1 MCIDESYEDKELVG
15 VVRCAARVIRHGRV
29 DMLFSDRHG
38 APSVSWLL
46 LWTVAEGT
54 LMRRRVSP
62 PSCTTTAFDQS
73 SSCYLENLHLVNTC
87 KSFKTDIEVAPA
99 ED

>member
-54 LMRRRVSP
+54 LMRRRDSP
-62 PSCTTTAFDQS
+62 PSFLAPPPHS
-73 SSCYLENLHLVNTC
+73 INRLHATLKIC
-87 KSFKTDIEVAPA
+87 IL
-99 ED
+99 